1 MKRFSILFLLI
12 PMMVLFASCKQS
24 QIKKLEKFTTEVST
38 QYDGYSNSDLEKAQV
53 RFEKLLAT
61 VEKNELTGDE
71 QRHVNELKGECKGYF
86 AQAKA
91 RILLDEFNAAV
102 EEAGDEVKGA
112 VKSMQ
117 GKQ

>member
-12 PMMVLFASCKQS
+12 PMMVLFSSCKQG
-24 QIKKLEKFTTEVST
+24 QIKKLEKFTTEVSEH
-38 QYDGYSNSDLEKAQV
+38 YDGYSNSDLEKAQV
-53 RFEKLLAT
+53 KFEKLLAT

-112 VKSMQ
+112 VKSLQ
-117 GKQ
+117 NE

>member
-1 MKRFSILFLLI
+1 
-12 PMMVLFASCKQS
+12 MVFASCKQS
-24 QIKKLEKFTTEVST
+24 QIKKLEKFTAEVST

-53 RFEKLLAT
+53 KFEKLLANA
-61 VEKNELTGDE
+61 EKNELTGDE

-91 RILLDEFNAAV
+91 RLLIEEFNAAV

-117 GKQ
+117 KN